1 MNRRQKK
8 TLYRIIAS
16 FIVLVIATLC
26 SFNDY
31 LQLGLYIVSY
41 LIIGYDV
48 VFSAV
53 RNILHGQVFDENFLM
68 AIATVGAFGI
78 GEYPEAAAVML
89 FYQVGELFQ
98 GIAVGRSRK
107 SIAALMDIRPESAT
121 VIRDGEEIE
130 VSPEDVF
137 VDEIIIVKA
146 GEKIALDGIVVEG
159 DSSVNTSALTGESL
173 PIDKSMGDA
182 VISGSVNINGIL
194 KIRVTKIYNESTVA
208 KILEL
213 VETSYSKKAK
223 SEKFITKF
231 ARYYTPVIV
240 ICAVILAFVPPLLF
254 GESFSEWINRALIF
268 LVVSCPCALV
278 ISVPLSFFGGIGG
291 AAKNGILIKGA
302 NYLESVSKLDTVV
315 FDKTGTLSE
324 GVFEVVAIHPEVM
337 PKSELLEIVAIV
349 ESYSNHPI
357 AESILRAYGKLVDK
371 SRVSDV
377 HEIAGQGL
385 SAVVDGK
392 KIYTGNAKLM
402 ESIGA
407 DYHACHLQGTII
419 HAVVDGV
426 YKGHIVISDKIKAN
440 AASGILDIKK
450 ENVSQVVM
458 LTGDIKAVG
467 ETVAKE
473 LNIDKV
479 YTELLPHQ
487 KVEHIEKILADEKSG
502 KKVAFVGDGINDAPV
517 LTRADVGIAMGAL
530 GSDAAIEAAD
540 VVIMDDDISKIATI
554 IQIAKKTISIVTQ
567 NIVFCLL
574 IKAVVLVL
582 GAVGIANMWLAILSD
597 VGVMIVAVL
606 NAMRSY
612 FVKVK

>member
-53 RNILHGQVFDENFLM
+53 KNILHGQVFDENFLM

-98 GIAVGRSRK
+98 GIAVGRSRR

-130 VSPEDVF
+130 VSPEDVL
-137 VDEIIIVKA
+137 VDEIIIIKA

-173 PIDKSMGDA
+173 PIDKAVGDD

-194 KIRVTKIYNESTVA
+194 KIKVTKIYNESTVA

-231 ARYYTPVIV
+231 ARYYTPIIV
-240 ICAVILAFVPPLLF
+240 VCAVVLAFVPPLLF
-254 GESFSEWINRALIF
+254 SQSFSEWINRALIF

-337 PKSELLEIVAIV
+337 PKSELLELVAIV

-385 SAVVDGK
+385 SAMVDGK

-440 AASGILDIKK
+440 AGSGILDIKK
-450 ENVSQVVM
+450 KNVSQVVM

-606 NAMRSY
+606 NAMRCY
-612 FVKVK
+612 FVRVK

>member
-8 TLYRIIAS
+8 TLFRIIIS